1 MVIGRSSK
9 RQAGFPGGSVVK
21 NQLANAGYAGSN
33 PRVRKIPWRRKWQ
46 PTPVLLPGEFH
57 GERSLTCYRPW
68 GRKRVGHSLVA
79 EQQKETDRRL
89 EQKVR

>member
-33 PRVRKIPWRRKWQ
+33 PWVRKIPWRRKQQ

-68 GRKRVGHSLVA
+68 GRKRVGHSLVNNNKKR
-79 EQQKETDRRL
+79 QTGGLSRR
-89 EQKVR
+89 